1 MHIGGA
7 FRRMLPI
14 DVQGALRDAE
24 KDLSSW
30 RNSPLRPLIE
40 ELSASL
46 DDETREEIQT
56 QVDEAQQELA
66 NHDEVAA
73 TAERI
78 SERLVA
84 IAGEQHA

>member
-1 MHIGGA
+1 M
-7 FRRMLPI
+7 FK
-14 DVQGALRDAE
+14 GALRDAE

-56 QVDEAQQELA
+56 QLMRAQRG
-66 NHDEVAA
+66 
-73 TAERI
+73 T
-78 SERLVA
+78 
-84 IAGEQHA
+84 G

>member
-46 DDETREEIQT
+46 DDETRE
-56 QVDEAQQELA
+56 
-66 NHDEVAA
+66 
-73 TAERI
+73 
-78 SERLVA
+78 
-84 IAGEQHA
+84 